1 MKFLYR
7 VKKEELKTRSEEE
20 LKKILKDDAEKLQK
34 LRFDL
39 SFNRLKD
46 LSSIK
51 KVKKDIARIKTLLN
65 KK

>member
-1 MKFLYR
+1 M
-7 VKKEELKTRSEEE
+7 KKEELETRSKEE
-20 LKKILKDDAEKLQK
+20 LRKILKDSAEKLQK

-51 KVKKDIARIKTLLN
+51 KVKKEIARIKTLLN

>member
-1 MKFLYR
+1 M
-7 VKKEELKTRSEEE
+7 KKEELKTRSKEE
-20 LKKILKDDAEKLQK
+20 LRKILEDDAEKLQK

-51 KVKKDIARIKTLLN
+51 KVKKEIARIKTLLN

>member
-1 MKFLYR
+1 M
-7 VKKEELKTRSEEE
+7 KKEELKTRSDVE
-20 LKKILKDDAEKLQK
+20 LRKILEDDAEKLQK

-46 LSSIK
+46 ISSIK
-51 KVKKDIARIKTLLN
+51 KVKREIARIKTLLN

>member
-1 MKFLYR
+1 

>member
-1 MKFLYR
+1 M
-7 VKKEELKTRSEEE
+7 KKEELKTRSEEE

-51 KVKKDIARIKTLLN
+51 KVKKEIARIKTLLN

>member
-1 MKFLYR
+1 M
-7 VKKEELKTRSEEE
+7 KKEELKTKSDKE
-20 LKKILKDDAEKLQK
+20 LRKILEDNAEKLQK

-46 LSSIK
+46 ISSIK
-51 KVKKDIARIKTLLN
+51 KVKREIARIKTLLN